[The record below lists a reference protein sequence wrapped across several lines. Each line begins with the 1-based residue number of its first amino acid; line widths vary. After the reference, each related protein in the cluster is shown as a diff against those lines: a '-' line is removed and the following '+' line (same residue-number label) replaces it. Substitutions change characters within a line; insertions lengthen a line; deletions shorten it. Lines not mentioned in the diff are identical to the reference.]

1 MLTALPVARGDTPSR
16 PSSSSGFNGNYM
28 PPPGQHQDNGPPMM
42 LPYSNGPMQGHPQHM
57 HHPPPPQWTGDHMMY
72 PPPHPAM
79 SFGGHQPTNAYH
91 HQGSHPHYPGQLT
104 PSHSNDNLAPAAEL
118 NGLPPSK
125 SDVYHDEFGHAHPIH
140 VAMKDDVDME
150 PPTKKQKP
158 DPTIQEEED
167 DDDEVIG
174 SKPLPA
180 SMTLATKPSRSR
192 ESSSTQAFRSK
203 LLSLFRQDIDDNV
216 RRHLDLDDEIPQ
228 DIDMVIDDNGHTALH
243 WAASLG
249 KISIVEQ
256 LIQLGAD
263 IHRGNVNG
271 ETPLARALL
280 TANNADSGTLADLL
294 QYLAPSIRTID
305 RTYRTIIHH
314 IALVSS
320 VPGRATYARIYLA
333 GILEWVAKGQV
344 SSASTEVIG
353 TKMNLKSLVDVQDE
367 YGDTALI
374 VAARAGNKGIV
385 KLLLDAG
392 ADKTKANKMGLKALD
407 FGVEVEVSLVSELEC
422 NTDVRLSHSLPP
434 KLSSPILSPRPV
446 VQSDTVEMSKRVSL
460 PIRIDLIFQ
469 ISQLSLKIS
478 TRHSVPK

>member
-1 MLTALPVARGDTPSR
+1 MTSTDESDGKYQGTWYGHLFAYVLTSRVPFQRGLDLAAQYGVTSYLAPILDFHPVADMLTALPVARGDTPSR
-16 PSSSSGFNGNYM
+16 PSSSSGFNGNFI
-28 PPPGQHQDNGPPMM
+28 PGHPDAMM
-42 LPYSNGPMQGHPQHM
+42 LPYSNGPM
-57 HHPPPPQWTGDHMMY
+57 HHPPPPQWTADQMMY
-72 PPPHPAM
+72 PPPHPGMAY
-79 SFGGHQPTNAYH
+79 GGPTNAYY
-91 HQGSHPHYPGQLT
+91 HQGPQPHYPT
-104 PSHSNDNLAPAAEL
+104 PSHSNDNLAPAVEL
-118 NGLPPSK
+118 NGLPSSK
-125 SDVYHDEFGHAHPIH
+125 SDVYQDEFGHVHPVH
-140 VAMKDDVDME
+140 LQDDVDME
-150 PPTKKQKP
+150 PPAKKQKP
-158 DPTIQEEED
+158 EPTVQEEED

-180 SMTLATKPSRSR
+180 SMMLATKPTRSR

-203 LLSLFRQDIDDNV
+203 LLGLFREDVEDNV
-216 RRHLDLDDEIPQ
+216 RRHLGLNDETPQ

-249 KISIVEQ
+249 KIAIVNQ

-280 TANNADSGTLADLL
+280 TANNADSGTLSDLL
-294 QYLAPSIRTID
+294 QHLAPSIRTID

-344 SSASTEVIG
+344 SSASAEQG

-392 ADKTKANKMGLKALD
+392 ADKAKANKMGLKALD
-407 FGVEVEVSLVSELEC
+407 FGVEVEVSLAL
-422 NTDVRLSHSLPP
+422 LP
-434 KLSSPILSPRPV
+434 R
-446 VQSDTVEMSKRVSL
+446 
-460 PIRIDLIFQ
+460 
-469 ISQLSLKIS
+469 
-478 TRHSVPK
+478 